1 MSARV
6 TILKRGGR
14 SAPEIDEALARLDA
28 EQRELTQIAD
38 GIAVRQGTIDTF
50 VLPYDGEFVSDHL
63 PTTSS
68 AAACEHSGDGA
79 TYCIRDIA
87 SAKLDVS
94 DAL

>member
-1 MSARV
+1 
-6 TILKRGGR
+6 LRG
-14 SAPEIDEALARLDA
+14 LTA

-94 DAL
+94 DAR